1 MHGYG
6 SWDLIK
12 IIFTQ
17 PAITELLMDYT
28 EIISQ
33 WKFTLERKK
42 KKNPQL
48 NCSRLKL
55 IPADIY
61 K

>member
-6 SWDLIK
+6 SWDFIK

-33 WKFTLERKK
+33 WKFTLEKK
-42 KKNPQL
+42 TKTKL